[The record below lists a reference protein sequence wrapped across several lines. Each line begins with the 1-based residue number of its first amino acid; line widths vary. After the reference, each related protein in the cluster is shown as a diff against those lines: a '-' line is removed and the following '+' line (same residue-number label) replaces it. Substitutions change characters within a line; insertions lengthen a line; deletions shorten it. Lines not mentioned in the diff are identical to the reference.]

1 MSKTKR
7 PHAAPRLRTAARAL
21 LRNSRGATLALL
33 LLLVAAG
40 VASYAAG
47 APKNPPGFFIEE
59 SSVAYNANA
68 IAQTGRD
75 EHGDSFPLYFRA
87 FGDYKNP
94 VYVYLLAAVFRVTG
108 PGIAAARYLSAALG
122 VLAAITLGLLGA
134 DVSGRRTVGLLT
146 TLVALATP
154 WLFELSRVCVEVA
167 VYPLAVAL
175 LLLCVQRA
183 SRKEAWNFADAAC
196 VTAALALVTYSYSI
210 GRLLGPLLALGL
222 VLLATTRARL
232 RPLLVTWALYALS
245 LVPLV
250 VFNARHPGAL
260 TARFS
265 YLTYIS
271 PQSGYA
277 DDALRFIRH
286 YAGNLNPWPMIVAG
300 DKDTYQIASLAGVP
314 VVAAATFA
322 LVLLGACLAAR
333 RARADAWWRF
343 VFFGLAASFVP
354 ASLTKDYFHVLR
366 LAPVP
371 VFLVVL
377 TIPALDWLRDG
388 GRARRVVLASFIAL
402 TVVQGAVFR
411 IEYAA
416 SAASPQRLH
425 VFDADYPAKILPAA
439 LTASQRPVYIADAL
453 ARPGYV
459 QALWYSTLFQI
470 PRETFDVLPP
480 EANAPEGSVVITTEE
495 THPRC
500 RALAESEPYT
510 VCLTTG
516 PPPAPAP
523 LPDSAFRAA
532 LRAID
537 APARMGTSDQ
547 FKLRVVVRNEGDT
560 TWHARERAGSPF
572 QLSAGNHWLDA
583 SGAAATND
591 DGRGPL
597 PHDLAPGEETEITF
611 NVNAPPQPGDYVL
624 EVDMLQEGVSWFA
637 LKGSKPLRV
646 PVKVE

>member
-1 MSKTKR
+1 
-7 PHAAPRLRTAARAL
+7 L
-21 LRNSRGATLALL
+21 
-33 LLLVAAG
+33 
-40 VASYAAG
+40 
-47 APKNPPGFFIEE
+47 
-59 SSVAYNANA
+59 
-68 IAQTGRD
+68 
-75 EHGDSFPLYFRA
+75 
-87 FGDYKNP
+87 
-94 VYVYLLAAVFRVTG
+94 
-108 PGIAAARYLSAALG
+108 
-122 VLAAITLGLLGA
+122 
-134 DVSGRRTVGLLT
+134 
-146 TLVALATP
+146 
-154 WLFELSRVCVEVA
+154 
-167 VYPLAVAL
+167 
-175 LLLCVQRA
+175 
-183 SRKEAWNFADAAC
+183 
-196 VTAALALVTYSYSI
+196 TYSYSI

-222 VLLATTRARL
+222 VLFATTRARL
-232 RPLLVTWALYALS
+232 RSLLATWALYALS

-265 YLTYIS
+265 YLTYINT
-271 PQSGYA
+271 QSGYA
-277 DDALRFIRH
+277 DDALRFLRH
-286 YAGNLNPWPMIVAG
+286 FVGNLNPWPMLVAG

-314 VVAAATFA
+314 VVAVAAFA
-322 LVLLGACLAAR
+322 LVLVGAFLAAR
-333 RARADAWWRF
+333 QARRDAWWRF
-343 VFFGLAASFVP
+343 VFYGLAASFVP

-371 VFLVVL
+371 VFLVAL
-377 TIPALDWLRDG
+377 TIPATAWLCEG
-388 GRARRVVLASFIAL
+388 ARARRVVLAALFVL
-402 TVVQGAVFR
+402 TVAQGALFR
-411 IEYAA
+411 MQYAA

-439 LTASQRPVYIADAL
+439 LAAPTRPIYIADAL

-459 QALWYSTLFQI
+459 QALWYATILRI
-470 PRETFDVLPP
+470 PRETFAVLPP
-480 EANAPEGSVVITTEE
+480 SENAPEGSVVITTEE

-523 LPDSAFRAA
+523 LPDMAFRAS

-537 APARMGTSDQ
+537 APARIDTSDQ
-547 FKLRVVVRNEGDT
+547 FKLRIAVRNEGDAV
-560 TWHARERAGSPF
+560 WRARERAGSPF

-583 SGAAATND
+583 SGATITND

-611 NVNAPPQPGDYVL
+611 TINAPPRPGDYIL

-646 PVKVE
+646 PVRVQ